1 MRRSLL
7 PPRIRAAGSAESER
21 LQELANYR
29 QLPLEHGPLVMG
41 ACGGGGSGAGIR
53 FCMPMT
59 YAVLLNARKRT
70 RTETGM
76 AQKVQTFF
84 IDDFDGSEAE
94 GTVVF
99 GLDGTQYEIDLNTSH
114 AKELRTTLAR
124 YIDAGRKVTSAA
136 RRGRKI
142 PADGISNTE
151 ARIWA
156 KAHDLEVKDRGRVPA
171 DVLAQ
176 YRAATGR

>member
-1 MRRSLL
+1 
-7 PPRIRAAGSAESER
+7 
-21 LQELANYR
+21 
-29 QLPLEHGPLVMG
+29 
-41 ACGGGGSGAGIR
+41 
-53 FCMPMT
+53 
-59 YAVLLNARKRT
+59 
-70 RTETGM
+70 M

-94 GTVVF
+94 GTVLF

-114 AKELRTTLAR
+114 AKELRATIAR

-136 RRGRKI
+136 RRADRNRGKT

-151 ARIWA
+151 VRIWA
-156 KAHDLEVKDRGRVPA
+156 KAHDLEVKDRGRVPT

-176 YRAATGR
+176 YRAATGK